1 MGRFT
6 VKKPM
11 IKEKQT
17 TVAGRRNEKLK
28 ESTSCGK
35 RIWVRRTVMATIFFI
50 LILAAYR
57 LNTMKKTELVTRTG
71 NTYEKGVVQK
81 VLQDNLQ
88 ADGTRSGEQV
98 VTVNSMSL
106 LFSLSPATRR
116 YPLSIPETA
125 AG

>member
-35 RIWVRRTVMATIFFI
+35 RIWIRRTVMAAIFFI
-50 LILAAYR
+50 LILGQSFFVWGEH
-57 LNTMKKTELVTRTG
+57 MS
-71 NTYEKGVVQK
+71 
-81 VLQDNLQ
+81 VLP
-88 ADGTRSGEQV
+88 G
-98 VTVNSMSL
+98 
-106 LFSLSPATRR
+106 
-116 YPLSIPETA
+116 
-125 AG
+125 

>member
-17 TVAGRRNEKLK
+17 TVTGRRIEKLK

-35 RIWVRRTVMATIFFI
+35 RIWVRRTVMAAIFFI

-98 VTVNSMSL
+98 VTVENRS
-106 LFSLSPATRR
+106 
-116 YPLSIPETA
+116 
-125 AG
+125 